1 MTWDEFVVGARAV
14 SWLAY
19 LGTASTEGRP
29 HVAPV
34 SPGFTKDTIWFA
46 TRTGSRKF
54 RNLVENPRTS
64 FHWPV
69 GGTDGPG
76 ELFAEGDARLYTSEA
91 DRRRL
96 WTEAN
101 LPFDPANFFGSPE
114 TPDLA
119 FVETTVTSASILG
132 PDFHRSFY
140 RP

>member
-1 MTWDEFVVGARAV
+1 V

-19 LGTASTEGRP
+19 LGTASADGRP

-34 SPGFTKDTIWFA
+34 SPGFTQDTIWFA

-54 RNLVENPRTS
+54 RNLVENPRAS

-69 GGTDGPG
+69 GGIDGPG
-76 ELFAEGDARLYTSEA
+76 ELFAEGGVRLYSSEA

-96 WTEAN
+96 WAEAN
-101 LPFDPANFFGSPE
+101 LSYDPANFFGGPE

-119 FVETTVTSASILG
+119 FVETIVTSASILG